1 MLTVGDFQ
9 HLLRVT
15 TLDTLMTGLKKWG
28 SVCGGSFLNKR
39 LLGSVIFGTN
49 LPITNRLNE

>member
-15 TLDTLMTGLKKWG
+15 TLDTLMTGLKKGG